1 MLTRILVRPRHA
13 LADCDPG
20 VSYVVVSI
28 TDPKPFGEP
37 ARIPGREHSEGILR
51 LEFFDFDQLPLDE
64 EGPEYPRIRD
74 GRMQRVHAEAIWG
87 FLSEHP
93 HVMALVI
100 SCEAGMSRSPSAAKA
115 IADCVRIS
123 RFCIDGCY
131 DPTTEPANRHVY
143 DTVRGALVSL
153 RHR

>member
-51 LEFFDFDQLPLDE
+51 LAFLDLDHAPPL
-64 EGPEYPRIRD
+64 GHPEHERIRD
-74 GRMQRVHAEAIWG
+74 GLMQPGHARELWA

-100 SCEAGMSRSPSAAKA
+100 SCDAAMGRSPSAAKA
-115 IADCVRIS
+115 IADCLGLNRS
-123 RFCIDGCY
+123 RIDGLY
-131 DPTTEPANRHVY
+131 DPTTPPRNDHVY
-143 DTVRGALVSL
+143 DTVRQAFGRS